1 MQVIREFNI
10 EEDCWGGARDR
21 IDDLTTNLLKRL
33 IDILESDTSIFGGDP
48 AWFENNI
55 PTATEVNDF
64 IWFEDNTY
72 AEWLGFKDAE
82 QLWNFCSFVKD
93 DGGDE
98 YDAWVDE
105 DGDFYTEEEVIE
117 RFEDLADT
125 DAYADWQEWAEE
137 NGFEKFDI

>member
-21 IDDLTTNLLKRL
+21 IDDLTTNLLNRL
-33 IDILESDTSIFGGDP
+33 VDILESDTAIFGEDT
-48 AWFENNI
+48 
-55 PTATEVNDF
+55 PTATDVNDF
-64 IWFEDNTY
+64 IWFEDDTY
-72 AEWLGFKDAE
+72 AEWLGFKDAD

-105 DGDFYTEEEVIE
+105 YGDFYTEEGIIE

>member
-10 EEDCWGGARDR
+10 AEDCWGGARDR
-21 IDDLTTNLLKRL
+21 IDDLTTNLLNRL
-33 IDILESDTSIFGGDP
+33 VDILESDTSIFGDDP

-82 QLWNFCSFVKD
+82 QLWNFCSFVKN

-105 DGDFYTEEEVIE
+105 DGDFYTEEEIIE

-125 DAYADWQEWAEE
+125 DEYADWQEWAEE
-137 NGFEKFDI
+137 NGFEKFWT

>member
-1 MQVIREFNI
+1 MKKIVG
-10 EEDCWGGARDR
+10 GGARDR
-21 IDDLTTNLLKRL
+21 IDDFTTNLLNRL
-33 IDILESDTSIFGGDP
+33 VDIIESDTAIFGED
-48 AWFENNI
+48 I

-64 IWFEDNTY
+64 IWFEDDTY
-72 AEWLGFKDAE
+72 AEWLGFKDAD

-105 DGDFYTEEEVIE
+105 YGDFYTEEGIIE

-125 DAYADWQEWAEE
+125 DEYADWQEWAEE

>member
-21 IDDLTTNLLKRL
+21 IDDLTTNLLNRL
-33 IDILESDTSIFGGDP
+33 VDILESDTAIFGED
-48 AWFENNI
+48 I
-55 PTATEVNDF
+55 PTATDVNDF
-64 IWFEDNTY
+64 IWFEDDTY
-72 AEWLGFKDAE
+72 AEWLGFKDAD

-93 DGGDE
+93 GGGDE

-117 RFEDLADT
+117 RFEDIADT